1 MEVFTIGSTRRSA
14 EELFEPIREA
24 KVGRVVDVRLHNTSN
39 LAGLARCAHL
49 PYLLREICGA
59 EYVNE
64 PLLAPSNEL
73 FDGMKKRGL
82 AWDVYERGFLE
93 LMAERQIENRIDR
106 ALLFGL
112 PTALLCACATA
123 DRCHR
128 RLVLDYL
135 QPSWGPFEVTHL

>member
-1 MEVFTIGSTRRSA
+1 MEVFTIGFTRRSA
-14 EELFEPIREA
+14 QELFDPIREA
-24 KVGRVVDVRLHNTSN
+24 EVGRVVDVRLHNTSN
-39 LAGLARCAHL
+39 LAGLARRAHL

-59 EYVNE
+59 EYVHE

-73 FDGMKKRGL
+73 FDGRKKRGL

-93 LMAERQIENRIDR
+93 LMAERQIERRIDR

-112 PTALLCACATA
+112 PTALLCACARA

-128 RLVLDYL
+128 RLVLEYL
-135 QPSWGPFEVTHL
+135 EPLWGPFEVTHL